1 MRDARGELMIHSLRA
16 FSGINSLLEDKQIG
30 LVWAIQSMISHKI
43 ANVCL
48 EIEASELAGVVDR
61 PGAWPAFRAYGI
73 ELQSVL
79 NNIIGV

>member
-1 MRDARGELMIHSLRA
+1 MIHSRRA

-30 LVWAIQSMISHKI
+30 LVWAIQSILSHKI

-48 EIEASELAGVVDR
+48 EIEASELVGVVNR
-61 PGAWPAFRAYGI
+61 PGAWPAFREYGI

-79 NNIIGV
+79 NNIGV